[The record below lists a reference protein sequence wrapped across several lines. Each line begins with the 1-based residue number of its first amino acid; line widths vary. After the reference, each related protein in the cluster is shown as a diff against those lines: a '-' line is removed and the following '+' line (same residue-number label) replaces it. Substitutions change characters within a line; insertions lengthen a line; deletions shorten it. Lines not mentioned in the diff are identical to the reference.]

1 MSNHY
6 TVKIIG
12 PMHAYSY
19 MKNLYE
25 NHMFV
30 CMCES
35 IQGKA
40 SGAIAITT
48 VGSYAY
54 VPIKLP
60 YSGRV

>member
-6 TVKIIG
+6 TAKIIG

-25 NHMFV
+25 SHMFV
-30 CMCES
+30 CMCAS

-40 SGAIAITT
+40 SGAVAITT
-48 VGSYAY
+48 VGMHMY
-54 VPIKLP
+54 L
-60 YSGRV
+60 

>member
-6 TVKIIG
+6 TAKIIG

-48 VGSYAY
+48 VGMHMY
-54 VPIKLP
+54 L
-60 YSGRV
+60 